1 MASISENP
9 VAAIMELAVRLSATE
24 QVSVAHDIL
33 ALALGVP
40 LEKAAGKRKAK
51 DPSAPKR
58 EGNWW
63 IKATG
68 HVRDVLRPVLDAER
82 EAGEKPSGT
91 APVRVASML
100 KDAGE
105 LSADVTPSDEAILAA
120 YERFKEA
127 PPPTKKEGSTASSGS
142 ATKSSRSKYAGMSEE
157 EAEAAKKLARSE
169 AAKKAAATRA
179 ANKAKK
185 AAEEAGEDV
194 EEALVTALTGG
205 GGAPLVAGAAPK
217 PSPVAPK
224 AAAAAPKA
232 PAVTEL
238 EEELDDEVPEK
249 EPFTYKRKQYL
260 SLEVDMNGKPVRALW
275 DMKGKW
281 VGALETDGK
290 NQTLHTDCEDP
301 LA

>member
-9 VAAIMELAVRLSATE
+9 VAAIMELAARLSATE

-40 LEKAAGKRKAK
+40 LEAGKKARKAK

-82 EAGEKPSGT
+82 AAGEKPSGT

-105 LSADVTPSDEAILAA
+105 LSADVTPSDEAIVAA

-157 EAEAAKKLARSE
+157 EAEAAKKAARSE

-185 AAEEAGEDV
+185 AAEEAGEEV
-194 EEALVTALTGG
+194 EEAV
-205 GGAPLVAGAAPK
+205 VVAPK
-217 PSPVAPK
+217 PAAPAPAPK
-224 AAAAAPKA
+224 AAAAAA
-232 PAVTEL
+232 AAAAVAEL
-238 EEELDDEVPEK
+238 EELDDEEPEK
-249 EPFTYKRKQYL
+249 EPFTYKGKKYM
-260 SLEVDMNGKPVRALW
+260 SLPIEHHDKEMVGLW
-275 DMKGKW
+275 DLKGKW

-290 NQTLHTDCEDP
+290 KQTLHTDCDDP